1 MIGRII
7 RSANINEIT
16 PPKLIPPFHST
27 AARGTFPI
35 EQTKLSIEITGPIK
49 SIPPANSAARNCQ
62 PRSTSRIRPSSNTRL
77 VEANSKAMALVKV
90 APLLNKALPTD
101 TAAYEQDDDIAPAPA
116 ARDKFLTESF
126 PKA

>member
-1 MIGRII
+1 MFFFFQAEDGI
-7 RSANINEIT
+7 RDVAVT
-16 PPKLIPPFHST
+16 GVQTCAL
-27 AARGTFPI
+27 PI
-35 EQTKLSIEITGPIK
+35 F
-49 SIPPANSAARNCQ
+49 PPANSAARNCQ

-126 PKA
+126 PKAFIIVFFEITV